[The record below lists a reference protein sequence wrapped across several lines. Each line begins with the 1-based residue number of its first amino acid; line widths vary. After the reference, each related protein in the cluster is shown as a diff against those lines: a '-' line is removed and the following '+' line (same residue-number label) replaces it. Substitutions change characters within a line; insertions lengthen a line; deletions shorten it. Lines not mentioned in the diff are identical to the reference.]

1 MPGAILDT
9 EDTERAGQI
18 KVEPPCQEK
27 CHHACEL
34 AATLDSCVL
43 GALFSPFPHIYL
55 CLAQGPKQALL
66 PDSSPGSVSYSLT
79 GKLAQ
84 FSEPRGPHLE
94 TGVQLGW
101 PSKNTRKGPST
112 EQTLPEHNKWPSSTL
127 CHHLPSPRPHLFG
140 LESFPLTSLAGH
152 SSTDNSH
159 IASGPRR
166 MPRPF
171 L

>member
-1 MPGAILDT
+1 MPVNWQPLWSLEFWG
-9 EDTERAGQI
+9 
-18 KVEPPCQEK
+18 PCLVPFLIFT
-27 CHHACEL
+27 HAWHRDRNRL
-34 AATLDSCVL
+34 WT
-43 GALFSPFPHIYL
+43 
-55 CLAQGPKQALL
+55 LL

-84 FSEPRGPHLE
+84 FSEPRCPHLE

-112 EQTLPEHNKWPSSTL
+112 EQTLPEPNKWPSSTL

-140 LESFPLTSLAGH
+140 LESFPLTSWAGH
-152 SSTDNSH
+152 SSADNSH